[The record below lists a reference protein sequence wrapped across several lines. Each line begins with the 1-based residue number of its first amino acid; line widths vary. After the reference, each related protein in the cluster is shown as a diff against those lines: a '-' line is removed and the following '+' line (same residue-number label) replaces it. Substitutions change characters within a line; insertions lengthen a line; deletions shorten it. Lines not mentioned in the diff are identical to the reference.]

1 MARLITLNDI
11 NDITLIDEIL
21 SNELTI
27 FEDVQ
32 GSKIYVQFTKD
43 GISIK
48 PKSLQSN
55 QLNILDL
62 AIQKY
67 YNRAIDY
74 LSSLDDRVLNMIN
87 KNWWFCFEYFP
98 DEQPANIEYS
108 RVPKNNLV
116 LSSIYKGDKYDY
128 TVEELDEYARLL
140 NVDIIPIIFKG
151 KLSDNS
157 QEAIKYFL
165 NTSESDLEFVF
176 GESSFAFFF
185 YKLLNPALTNSFL
198 MNDFQKNIQKL
209 VIRVDN
215 KDVSFEILNPLY
227 RRVND
232 QNMTDFTDI
241 YTLILVNFLTFI
253 QSVDLDKIKLSG
265 KSKED
270 VYIHLMCKLYN
281 LYISEVKEDL
291 LNFDFIVPEF
301 FDKDKFR
308 INTELIDNKMT
319 REYIKDSK
327 KLEYILKV
335 ILGSFNKKRKTNK
348 IVGVFTESTIIIFN
362 KFVDKLFQII
372 DIQLS
377 KSTEAEL
384 ANRGLLNF
392 EDFFDIKIDIDGEGD
407 VYPDVYA
414 EIVGANSSDKKK
426 KNMKISPLDYTK
438 KDDNNL

>member
-11 NDITLIDEIL
+11 NDVTLIDEIL
-21 SNELTI
+21 SNDLTI

-32 GSKIYVQFTKD
+32 GSKIYVMFSKD
-43 GISIK
+43 GIIIK
-48 PKSLQSN
+48 PKSLQAN

-74 LSSLDDRVLNMIN
+74 LSALDTRTLSMLN
-87 KNWWFCFEYFP
+87 KKWWFCFEYFP
-98 DEQPANIEYS
+98 DEQPANIEYA

-116 LSSIYKGDKYDY
+116 LSSIYKGDKYEY

-140 NVDIIPIIFKG
+140 DVDIIPIIFKG
-151 KLSDNS
+151 KLSDSS

-209 VIRVDN
+209 VIRIDN

-265 KSKED
+265 KTRED
-270 VYIHLMCKLYN
+270 VYIYLMCKLYN
-281 LYISEVKEDL
+281 LYISEVKDDL

-308 INTELIDNKMT
+308 INTEMIDNKMT

-335 ILGSFNKKRKTNK
+335 ILGSFNKKRKENK
-348 IVGVFTESTIIIFN
+348 KVGVFTESTIIIFN
-362 KFVDKLFQII
+362 QFVDQLFRII
-372 DIQLS
+372 DIQLA

-384 ANRGLLNF
+384 ANKGLLNF
-392 EDFFDIKIDIDGEGD
+392 EDFFDIKIEKDGDGD
-407 VYPDVYA
+407 VYPDVFD
-414 EIVGANSSDKKK
+414 EIIGTGNSEKKK
-426 KNMKISPLDYTK
+426 KGMKLSPVDFTK
-438 KDDNNL
+438 KEVDDL